1 MGRGP
6 VIWITDEAWRA
17 RARPLAEVEAAEWRR
32 VGIHEPTPWL
42 EAGVWDPAAAW
53 ALTTHGIDV
62 DALRTARPVIDA
74 GSGLGWLIGDLVSSG
89 DLTPLGAAI
98 LLGHAPH
105 NLSPSVIHRLHLDPP
120 EPPPT
125 PDPDAWPTVDPTPAH
140 PTPAHPTAAGPTPA
154 D

>member
-105 NLSPSVIHRLHLDPP
+105 NLSPSVIHRLHLDESAPGP
-120 EPPPT
+120 ASPPPPG
-125 PDPDAWPTVDPTPAH
+125 PDPAPAGDPPPSEPTPA
-140 PTPAHPTAAGPTPA
+140 G
-154 D
+154 